1 MRFLRIAC
9 LTCVVLTLGL
19 SFAHVLEFPGKL
31 QLDGAQW
38 LLVQHHLYVGFGT
51 VGAAIEVL
59 AIVLAW
65 VLALRLRGSPGSRAA
80 LAAAISTSIGLIE
93 WALVVAPMNARLN
106 GWTAATL
113 PPDWIAARNRWEA
126 GHAGQAI
133 LFFVAFLLLEGTA
146 VRRLDPTRDGAHRG

>member
-1 MRFLRIAC
+1 MRLLRIAC
-9 LTCVVLTLGL
+9 QTCVVLTLGL

-31 QLDGAQW
+31 QLEGAEW
-38 LLVQHHLYVGFGT
+38 LMVQHHLYVGFGT

-65 VLALRLRGSPGSRAA
+65 ILALRLRGRPESRAA
-80 LAAAISTSIGLIE
+80 LGAAVATTIGLIE

-113 PPDWIAARNRWEA
+113 PPDWIAVRNRWEA
-126 GHAGQAI
+126 GHAVQA
-133 LFFVAFLLLEGTA
+133 
-146 VRRLDPTRDGAHRG
+146 